1 MDTVG
6 LGNKRER
13 VQGRTKCVFPPRD
26 AYMSEKVYILR
37 YGLTYGVA
45 ERGLVGEKRF
55 SGMTTP
61 VSKCH
66 VKLPTLSG
74 QDAVTTTRDV

>member
-1 MDTVG
+1 METVG
-6 LGNKRER
+6 LGNKRGR

-37 YGLTYGVA
+37 YGLAYGVA

-55 SGMTTP
+55 SGMTTLLNM
-61 VSKCH
+61 CFDH
-66 VKLPTLSG
+66 
-74 QDAVTTTRDV
+74 